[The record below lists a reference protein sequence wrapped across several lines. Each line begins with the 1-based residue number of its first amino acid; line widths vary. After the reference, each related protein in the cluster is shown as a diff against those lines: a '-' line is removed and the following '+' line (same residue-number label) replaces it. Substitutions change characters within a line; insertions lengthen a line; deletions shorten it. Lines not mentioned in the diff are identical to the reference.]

1 MYGVVW
7 GWVLL
12 GNNRRRFCFGKKEKI
27 ARAFFCWQNSRSN
40 IRHFCGVQKEDM
52 EYFDLNLI
60 KVMIIIIII
69 KVMLIILL
77 CLF

>member
-1 MYGVVW
+1 MYGVVR

-40 IRHFCGVQKEDM
+40 IRHFCGIQKEDM
-52 EYFDLNLI
+52 EYFENLI

-69 KVMLIILL
+69 KVMIIILL